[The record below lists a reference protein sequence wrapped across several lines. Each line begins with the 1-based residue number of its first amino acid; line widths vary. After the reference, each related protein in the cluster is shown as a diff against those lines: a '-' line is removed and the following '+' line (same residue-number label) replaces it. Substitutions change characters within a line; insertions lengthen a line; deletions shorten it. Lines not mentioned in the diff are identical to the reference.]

1 MDPLTI
7 AAISE
12 LAKLGIQVYVSYM
25 RQAGLDE
32 AQIDM
37 VFQAARAGMLKRD
50 PSKIPD

>member
-25 RQAGLDE
+25 KQAGLNDQ
-32 AQIDM
+32 QIDDA
-37 VFQAARAGMLKRD
+37 FQAARAGLIKRD
-50 PSKIPD
+50 PNKIPD